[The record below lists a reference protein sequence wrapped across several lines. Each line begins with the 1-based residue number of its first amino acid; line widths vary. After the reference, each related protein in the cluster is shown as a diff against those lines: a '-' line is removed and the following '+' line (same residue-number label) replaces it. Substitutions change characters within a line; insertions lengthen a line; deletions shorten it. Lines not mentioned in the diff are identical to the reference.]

1 VASNA
6 VVRVLTFA
14 YGHRIR
20 GHTGGCAHL
29 HGHNARVEVECRGPL
44 DALGMV
50 VDFGEVRRVVEGWV
64 AANWDH
70 RMILEAGDPL
80 AAVLAREG
88 EPVFEL
94 DAPPTAEHLA
104 RHLYRVAAE
113 AGLPVRA
120 IRLWETERSM
130 ALYEGP

>member
-1 VASNA
+1 VGSNA
-6 VVRVLTFA
+6 VVRTLTFA

-20 GHTGGCAHL
+20 GHRGGCAHL

-50 VDFGEVRRVVEGWV
+50 VDFAEVRRVVEGWV
-64 AANWDH
+64 NAQWDH

-80 AAVLAREG
+80 AALLAREG

-94 DAPPTAEHLA
+94 DVPPTAENLA
-104 RHLYRVAAE
+104 RRLYQVAAE